1 MGWGEAVKLLEQCV
15 NNTELYARSTKESK
29 ILLQAQE
36 EVSIAK
42 NWLNI
47 EEFELNSSL
56 VWRFG
61 KRLNQ
66 EGHCSVL
73 MQAFGQENLTFKIEL
88 AKTKKYYEVTDGK
101 LSVCN
106 HCKISFDSFQL
117 FTDHVF
123 EKHYLAQNCRWQ
135 CNVCN
140 SKSFPY
146 FEAFQSHVYHNHRV
160 ETTVTVQF
168 QWVDLQK
175 TGTYL
180 EKATFYE
187 QYECET
193 TLQMLIKLGESVL
206 SNFGSY
212 WVFFWNCQDFATWY
226 LYTLGIPLSLLGP
239 THSDRLT
246 GSGSAGFLV
255 QRAKAIAWFKTVSNC
270 EEQLLK
276 PLTYTPVL
284 CCQCP
289 YLPPMRLE
297 HLHLHLKLA
306 HPLIH
311 NRVAENP
318 EESENLER
326 TLHLLDYIEDKKQD
340 SDTWS
345 TRLKEIAELFSWKI
359 CPARGLGESQSS
371 FYIQKI
377 LQELNESFNDKL
389 FSSRL
394 MDFEVYTFTGSSVAS
409 HHSVLL
415 HPVGNALCFTLEI
428 RKTDICGYFHPFT
441 QVSDFTSFK
450 KTKLKFAGLAKTK
463 TLQSLVTLFIDLLL
477 NGQKE
482 KDECIGFCI
491 RFVHLIYPEKPRADR
506 STLHLLGSISSVYKL
521 RLLAKRYEQVWFSF
535 LFFLSNHFLSYFW
548 FYSLYIFIIPYIMG
562 RTVEFLF
569 WGYKFIIYL
578 WKAGKHSSSY
588 HIICWCYPAVQ
599 EGLLYYKLLLCPND
613 PSFIIMLYALIIW
626 RQSYHRKEGLVSLF
640 IMQAKTGVQEP
651 VQMATDWMAVLR
663 IRKCS
668 IYLLLH
674 LALLLVELC
683 ISCFLQQRVS
693 AWDMIFFLLAYS
705 MKTHYLYLSKE
716 VNLEISYIGLE
727 KEFFDKK
734 SITAV
739 SRPKCA
745 LWSSVQLLVRGKS
758 LLKSPDSDAIL
769 YSQILAKLFFKI
781 TMVSS
786 ACFVIFMVL
795 IFGSQIPSYCFITVI
810 LYVEAIEKF
819 YMHHEFRLQ
828 WTSCLTSQNSLN
840 FSVSLPYSLLKKP
853 HDSTSLVEIYS
864 LFQNKHE
871 D

>member
-1 MGWGEAVKLLEQCV
+1 MGWGEAVKLLEQYV
-15 NNTELYARSTKESK
+15 DKKEISTRSGKEPK

-36 EVSIAK
+36 EVSVAK

-47 EEFELNSSL
+47 EDFELDFSL

-66 EGHCSVL
+66 DGHCSVL
-73 MQAFGQENLTFKIEL
+73 MQALGQENLTFKIEL
-88 AKTKKYYEVTDGK
+88 AKTNIYYQVTDGR
-101 LSVCN
+101 LNFCN

-146 FEAFQSHVYHNHRV
+146 FEAFQFHVFHNHRV
-160 ETTVTVQF
+160 ETTITVQF

-175 TGTYL
+175 TPTYL
-180 EKATFYE
+180 ENATFYD

-193 TLQMLIKLGESVL
+193 SLQMLLKLGESVL

-226 LYTLGIPLSLLGP
+226 LYNLGIPLSLLGP
-239 THSDRLT
+239 TYSDSLT

-255 QRAKAIAWFKTVSNC
+255 QRAKAVAWFKNVSNC
-270 EEQLLK
+270 EEKQLK
-276 PLTYTPVL
+276 PLAYTPVF

-297 HLHLHLKLA
+297 HLLLHLKLA
-306 HPLIH
+306 HPVIH
-311 NRVAENP
+311 SKMAQNP
-318 EESENLER
+318 EESENLDR
-326 TLHLLDYIEDKKQD
+326 TLHLLDYLGDKSYD
-340 SDTWS
+340 SGDWS

-359 CPARGLGESQSS
+359 CPAHGLGESQSS
-371 FYIQKI
+371 FYIHKI

-389 FSSRL
+389 FFRRQ

-415 HPVGNALCFTLEI
+415 HPVGDALCFTLEI

-441 QVSDFTSFK
+441 QVLDFTSFK
-450 KTKLKFAGLAKTK
+450 KTKLKLAGLTKRK
-463 TLQSLVTLFIDLLL
+463 TLESLVTLFVDLLL

-491 RFVHLIYPEKPRADR
+491 RFVHLIYPEKPQTYRT
-506 STLHLLGSISSVYKL
+506 SLHLLGSIGSVYKL
-521 RLLAKRYEQVWFSF
+521 RLFAKRYEQIWFCF
-535 LFFLSNHFLSYFW
+535 LFFLGNHFLSYFS
-548 FYSLYIFIIPYIMG
+548 FYFVYVFIIPYIIG

-588 HIICWCYPAVQ
+588 HIICWCYPAIQ
-599 EGLLYYKLLLCPND
+599 EILLYYKLLSCPND
-613 PSFIIMLYALIIW
+613 PSFIIILYALIVW
-626 RQSYHRKEGLVSLF
+626 RQNYYRREGLVSLS

-674 LALLLVELC
+674 LALLLLELC
-683 ISCFLQQRVS
+683 ISCLLQQRAS
-693 AWDMIFFLLAYS
+693 AWDLTLFLIAYS
-705 MKTHYLYLSKE
+705 VKTHYLYLSKE
-716 VNLEISYIGLE
+716 VNLETSYVDIE
-727 KEFFDKK
+727 KEFFDKN
-734 SITAV
+734 SIIII

-745 LWSSVQLLVRGKS
+745 LWSSVQLLVQGKS
-758 LLKSPDSDAIL
+758 LLKSPDSDAVL
-769 YSQILAKLFFKI
+769 SSQMLAKLFFKI
-781 TMVSS
+781 ILVSS
-786 ACFVIFMVL
+786 ACLITLMVFM
-795 IFGSQIPSYCFITVI
+795 FGVQIPTYSFIMVF
-810 LYVEAIEKF
+810 LFAEALEKF
-819 YMHHEFRLQ
+819 YMCHEFRLQ
-828 WTSCLTSQNSLN
+828 WTSCLTSPNSLN
-840 FSVSLPYSLLKKP
+840 YSVSLPYSLLKKP
-853 HDSTSLVEIYS
+853 HDSTSLMEIYR